1 MCCEQSTGLPK
12 GREPYGDGASIGVSG
27 RESRLHG
34 HRGVKGAQ
42 GRSEAGFPWT
52 GRQGTRDAKRRHAP
66 AHYPRLRQ
74 MATVKETRKPES
86 RMMRQVSCPVRRGCC
101 ASKPGKPVLE
111 LCLAHL
117 PNRGDAR
124 WKLSDN
130 GAIKNLVQIGVK

>member
-1 MCCEQSTGLPK
+1 MKDVTQIHYDNVVEALVEAVPALRACYEAERRQWGDESPGPTSFLETFSTLICSTCFT
-12 GREPYGDGASIGVSG
+12 RIA
-27 RESRLHG
+27 RTTNSR
-34 HRGVKGAQ
+34 
-42 GRSEAGFPWT
+42 
-52 GRQGTRDAKRRHAP
+52 
-66 AHYPRLRQ
+66 
-74 MATVKETRKPES
+74 
-86 RMMRQVSCPVRRGCC
+86 CC

>member
-1 MCCEQSTGLPK
+1 MPACPSLATKNITPHVVRHTTAMHLLQ
-12 GREPYGDGASIGVSG
+12 AGVDIATIA
-27 RESRLHG
+27 LWLG
-34 HRGVKGAQ
+34 H
-42 GRSEAGFPWT
+42 
-52 GRQGTRDAKRRHAP
+52 
-66 AHYPRLRQ
+66 
-74 MATVKETRKPES
+74 
-86 RMMRQVSCPVRRGCC
+86 GCC

>member
-1 MCCEQSTGLPK
+1 MNAGILCVAFALPC
-12 GREPYGDGASIGVSG
+12 GN
-27 RESRLHG
+27 L
-34 HRGVKGAQ
+34 
-42 GRSEAGFPWT
+42 
-52 GRQGTRDAKRRHAP
+52 GRQLVLVVQPAIQALAIHHANF
-66 AHYPRLRQ
+66 RLRHVQ
-74 MATVKETRKPES
+74 LTAVF
-86 RMMRQVSCPVRRGCC
+86 GCC

>member
-1 MCCEQSTGLPK
+1 MTGLLPK
-12 GREPYGDGASIGVSG
+12 IRVFAE
-27 RESRLHG
+27 
-34 HRGVKGAQ
+34 K
-42 GRSEAGFPWT
+42 
-52 GRQGTRDAKRRHAP
+52 
-66 AHYPRLRQ
+66 
-74 MATVKETRKPES
+74 
-86 RMMRQVSCPVRRGCC
+86 GCC

>member
-1 MCCEQSTGLPK
+1 MLVFYKLNSAIE
-12 GREPYGDGASIGVSG
+12 
-27 RESRLHG
+27 
-34 HRGVKGAQ
+34 RGTK
-42 GRSEAGFPWT
+42 P
-52 GRQGTRDAKRRHAP
+52 DALGCKSSSW
-66 AHYPRLRQ
+66 
-74 MATVKETRKPES
+74 EIW
-86 RMMRQVSCPVRRGCC
+86 CC

>member
-1 MCCEQSTGLPK
+1 MKENCPCSFILPA
-12 GREPYGDGASIGVSG
+12 RP
-27 RESRLHG
+27 
-34 HRGVKGAQ
+34 
-42 GRSEAGFPWT
+42 
-52 GRQGTRDAKRRHAP
+52 
-66 AHYPRLRQ
+66 LR
-74 MATVKETRKPES
+74 
-86 RMMRQVSCPVRRGCC
+86 CC

>member
-1 MCCEQSTGLPK
+1 MCQTLSLTEVG
-12 GREPYGDGASIGVSG
+12 PYGEAYASMMPPLHARGSLFASRVRSSTAVLTPYTL
-27 RESRLHG
+27 RE
-34 HRGVKGAQ
+34 
-42 GRSEAGFPWT
+42 
-52 GRQGTRDAKRRHAP
+52 
-66 AHYPRLRQ
+66 
-74 MATVKETRKPES
+74 M
-86 RMMRQVSCPVRRGCC
+86 GCC

>member
-1 MCCEQSTGLPK
+1 MDRRRTGTICTPLCSVAVVVLQQSP
-12 GREPYGDGASIGVSG
+12 EPFTT
-27 RESRLHG
+27 LH
-34 HRGVKGAQ
+34 RALALCVLVDRWK
-42 GRSEAGFPWT
+42 
-52 GRQGTRDAKRRHAP
+52 
-66 AHYPRLRQ
+66 
-74 MATVKETRKPES
+74 KPHVALALMI
-86 RMMRQVSCPVRRGCC
+86 RCC